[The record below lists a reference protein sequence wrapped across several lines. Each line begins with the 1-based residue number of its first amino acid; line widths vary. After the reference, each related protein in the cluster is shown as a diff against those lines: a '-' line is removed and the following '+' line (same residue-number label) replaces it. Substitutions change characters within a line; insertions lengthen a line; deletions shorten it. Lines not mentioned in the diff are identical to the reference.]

1 MRARLHGPHAN
12 RRLSY
17 NFGQI
22 GATLFFVRSGPS
34 RWNIASRVAAST
46 GISGVRARL
55 TRYKESFICEYV
67 TELLDLFRALADPT
81 RLRVVALL
89 REMELAIGELA
100 IVLEQSQPRVSRH
113 VRILVDAGVV
123 ERRREGS
130 WVFLRIAQDGPVA
143 DIVAQAE
150 NWPFS
155 AREALVIAHDA
166 RRLAAIRAERAAAAA
181 RYFADHAAEWDAIRS
196 RHVAESEVEA
206 AMLAMMHN
214 RRLGHLLDIGTGT
227 GRMAEI
233 FAPTVRRI
241 TALDRS
247 PEMLRIARAKLADQ
261 AVPIDLVQGDFLNL
275 PVGDASIDSI
285 VIHQA
290 LHFAHEPDR
299 VIAEA
304 GRVLRGGGHLL
315 IVDFEPHEDEEL
327 RTLAAHARLGFSDA
341 QIRGWFAS
349 AGLLLE
355 TTQSLEGGDLAVKLW
370 LGRRRSD
377 EDQPPVA
384 RDGDGPR
391 KRLAA

>member
-1 MRARLHGPHAN
+1 MGKAPEMRR
-12 RRLSY
+12 
-17 NFGQI
+17 
-22 GATLFFVRSGPS
+22 
-34 RWNIASRVAAST
+34 
-46 GISGVRARL
+46 RARL
-55 TRYKESFICEYV
+55 TGYKEIFICAYV
-67 TELLDLFRALADPT
+67 TELIDIFRALADPT

-100 IVLEQSQPRVSRH
+100 VVLEQSQPRVSRH
-113 VRILVDAGVV
+113 VRILADAGII

-130 WVFLRIAQDGPVA
+130 WVFLRIAEGGPVGEILA
-143 DIVAQAE
+143 RAE
-150 NWPFS
+150 LWPFS
-155 AREALVIAHDA
+155 PREALIIGYDA
-166 RRLAAIRAERAAAAA
+166 QRLAAVRTERAAVAE

-196 RHVAESEVEA
+196 RHIPESEVEA
-206 AMLAMMHN
+206 AMLALVAG

-233 FAPTVRRI
+233 FAPSVRRI

-261 AVPIDLVQGDFLNL
+261 PVPIDLVQGDFLNL
-275 PVGDASIDSI
+275 PLDDATIDSI

-304 GRVLRGGGHLL
+304 SRVLRGGGHLL
-315 IVDFEPHEDEEL
+315 IVDFAPHEDEEM
-327 RTLAAHARLGFSDA
+327 RNVAAHARLGFSDA
-341 QIRGWFAS
+341 QMRGWFAS
-349 AGLLLE
+349 AGMVLE
-355 TTQSLEGGDLAVKLW
+355 NSQTLEGGDLAVKLW

-377 EDQPPVA
+377 EDQSPG
-384 RDGDGPR
+384 REDGQR

>member
-1 MRARLHGPHAN
+1 MM
-12 RRLSY
+12 
-17 NFGQI
+17 
-22 GATLFFVRSGPS
+22 
-34 RWNIASRVAAST
+34 
-46 GISGVRARL
+46 
-55 TRYKESFICEYV
+55 
-67 TELLDLFRALADPT
+67 TELLDIFRALADPT

-100 IVLEQSQPRVSRH
+100 VVLEQSQPRVSRH
-113 VRILVDAGVV
+113 VRILADAGII

-130 WVFLRIAQDGPVA
+130 WVFLRIAEDGPVGQILA
-143 DIVAQAE
+143 RAE
-150 NWPFS
+150 LWPFS
-155 AREALVIAHDA
+155 PREALIVGYDA
-166 RRLAAIRAERAAAAA
+166 QRLAAIRTERAAVAE
-181 RYFADHAAEWDAIRS
+181 RYFADHAAEWDKIRS

-206 AMLAMMHN
+206 AMLALMHN

-261 AVPIDLVQGDFLNL
+261 PVPIDLVQGDFLNL
-275 PVGDASIDSI
+275 PLADASIDSI

-304 GRVLRGGGHLL
+304 SRVLRGGGHLL
-315 IVDFEPHEDEEL
+315 IVDFAPHEDEEM
-327 RTLAAHARLGFSDA
+327 RTVAAHARLGFSDA

-349 AGLLLE
+349 AGMVLE
-355 TTQSLEGGDLAVKLW
+355 TAQTLEGGDLAVKLW

-377 EDQPPVA
+377 EDQSPV
-384 RDGDGPR
+384 REDGQR

>member
-1 MRARLHGPHAN
+1 M
-12 RRLSY
+12 
-17 NFGQI
+17 
-22 GATLFFVRSGPS
+22 
-34 RWNIASRVAAST
+34 
-46 GISGVRARL
+46 
-55 TRYKESFICEYV
+55 
-67 TELLDLFRALADPT
+67 TELLDIFRALADPT
-81 RLRVVALL
+81 RLRIVALL

-100 IVLEQSQPRVSRH
+100 VVLGQSQPRVSRH
-113 VRILVDAGVV
+113 VRILVDAAIV

-130 WVFLRIAQDGPVA
+130 WVFLRVAQGGPVG
-143 DIVAQAE
+143 DIVARAE
-150 NWPFS
+150 GWSFS
-155 AREALVIAHDA
+155 PREERVIAHDA
-166 RRLAAIRAERAAAAA
+166 RRLAAIRIERAASAE
-181 RYFADHAAEWDAIRS
+181 RYFAEHAAEWDAIRS

-233 FAPTVRRI
+233 FAPTARCV

-247 PEMLRIARAKLADQ
+247 PEMLRIARSKLADQ
-261 AVPIDLVQGDFLNL
+261 TVPIDLIQGDFLNL
-275 PVGDASIDSI
+275 PMDDASIDSI
-285 VIHQA
+285 IIHQA

-304 GRVLRGGGHLL
+304 SRVLRGGGHLL
-315 IVDFEPHEDEEL
+315 VVDFAPHEDEDL
-327 RTLAAHARLGFSDA
+327 RALAAHARLGFSDA

-355 TTQSLEGGDLAVKLW
+355 TTQALEGGKLAVKLW

-377 EDQPPVA
+377 EDQPPAA
-384 RDGDGPR
+384 REGDGQR

>member
-1 MRARLHGPHAN
+1 MM
-12 RRLSY
+12 
-17 NFGQI
+17 
-22 GATLFFVRSGPS
+22 
-34 RWNIASRVAAST
+34 
-46 GISGVRARL
+46 
-55 TRYKESFICEYV
+55 
-67 TELLDLFRALADPT
+67 TELLDIFRALADPT

-100 IVLEQSQPRVSRH
+100 VVLEQSQPRVSRH
-113 VRILVDAGVV
+113 VRILADAGII

-130 WVFLRIAQDGPVA
+130 WVFLRIAEDGPVGQILA
-143 DIVAQAE
+143 RAE
-150 NWPFS
+150 LWSFS
-155 AREALVIAHDA
+155 PREALIVGYDA
-166 RRLAAIRAERAAAAA
+166 QRLAAIRTERAAVAE
-181 RYFADHAAEWDAIRS
+181 RYFADHAAEWDKIRS

-206 AMLAMMHN
+206 AMLALMHN

-261 AVPIDLVQGDFLNL
+261 PVPIDLVQGDFLNL
-275 PVGDASIDSI
+275 PLADASIDSI

-304 GRVLRGGGHLL
+304 SRVLRGGGHLL
-315 IVDFEPHEDEEL
+315 IVDFAPHEDEEM
-327 RTLAAHARLGFSDA
+327 RSLAAHARLGFSDA

-349 AGLLLE
+349 AGMVLE
-355 TTQSLEGGDLAVKLW
+355 TSQTLEGGDLAVKLW

-377 EDQPPVA
+377 EDQNPA
-384 RDGDGPR
+384 QQDGQR

>member
-1 MRARLHGPHAN
+1 M
-12 RRLSY
+12 
-17 NFGQI
+17 
-22 GATLFFVRSGPS
+22 
-34 RWNIASRVAAST
+34 
-46 GISGVRARL
+46 
-55 TRYKESFICEYV
+55 
-67 TELLDLFRALADPT
+67 TELLDIFRALADPT

-100 IVLEQSQPRVSRH
+100 VVLEQSQPRVSRH
-113 VRILVDAGVV
+113 VRILADAGII

-130 WVFLRIAQDGPVA
+130 WVFLRIAEDGPVGQILA
-143 DIVAQAE
+143 RAE
-150 NWPFS
+150 LWPFS
-155 AREALVIAHDA
+155 PREALIIGYDA
-166 RRLAAIRAERAAAAA
+166 QRLAAIRTERAAVAE
-181 RYFADHAAEWDAIRS
+181 RYFADHAAEWDKIRS

-206 AMLAMMHN
+206 AMLAMVAG

-261 AVPIDLVQGDFLNL
+261 PVPIDLVQGDFLNL
-275 PVGDASIDSI
+275 PLADASIDSI

-304 GRVLRGGGHLL
+304 SRVLRGGGHLL
-315 IVDFEPHEDEEL
+315 IVDFAPHEDEEM
-327 RTLAAHARLGFSDA
+327 RTVAAHARLGFSDA

-349 AGLLLE
+349 AGMVLE
-355 TTQSLEGGDLAVKLW
+355 TAQTLEGGDLAVKLW

-377 EDQPPVA
+377 EDQSPV
-384 RDGDGPR
+384 REDGQR

>member
-1 MRARLHGPHAN
+1 M
-12 RRLSY
+12 
-17 NFGQI
+17 
-22 GATLFFVRSGPS
+22 
-34 RWNIASRVAAST
+34 
-46 GISGVRARL
+46 
-55 TRYKESFICEYV
+55 YV
-67 TELLDLFRALADPT
+67 TELIDIFRALADPT

-100 IVLEQSQPRVSRH
+100 VVLEQSQPRVSRH
-113 VRILVDAGVV
+113 VRILADAGII

-130 WVFLRIAQDGPVA
+130 WVFLRIAEGGPVGEILA
-143 DIVAQAE
+143 RAE
-150 NWPFS
+150 LWPFS
-155 AREALVIAHDA
+155 PREALIIGYDA
-166 RRLAAIRAERAAAAA
+166 QRLAAVRTERAAVAE

-196 RHVAESEVEA
+196 RHIPESEVEA
-206 AMLAMMHN
+206 AMLALVAG

-233 FAPTVRRI
+233 FAPSVRRI

-261 AVPIDLVQGDFLNL
+261 PVPIDLVQGDFLNL
-275 PVGDASIDSI
+275 PLDDATIDSI

-304 GRVLRGGGHLL
+304 SRVLRGGGHLL
-315 IVDFEPHEDEEL
+315 IVDFAPHEDEEM
-327 RTLAAHARLGFSDA
+327 RNVAAHARLGFSDA
-341 QIRGWFAS
+341 QMRGWFAS
-349 AGLLLE
+349 AGMVLE
-355 TTQSLEGGDLAVKLW
+355 NSQTLEGGDLAVKLW

-377 EDQPPVA
+377 EDQSPV
-384 RDGDGPR
+384 REDGQR

>member
-1 MRARLHGPHAN
+1 V
-12 RRLSY
+12 S
-17 NFGQI
+17 
-22 GATLFFVRSGPS
+22 
-34 RWNIASRVAAST
+34 
-46 GISGVRARL
+46 
-55 TRYKESFICEYV
+55 
-67 TELLDLFRALADPT
+67 ELIDIFRALADPT

-100 IVLEQSQPRVSRH
+100 VVLDQSQPRVSRH
-113 VRILVDAGVV
+113 VRILVEAGIV

-130 WVFLRIAQDGPVA
+130 WVFLRIVGGGPVA
-143 DIVAQAE
+143 DVIAQADK
-150 NWPFS
+150 WPFS
-155 AREALVIAHDA
+155 PRETRVIAHDA
-166 RRLAAIRAERAAAAA
+166 RRLAAVRAERAAAAA
-181 RYFADHAAEWDAIRS
+181 

-233 FAPTVRRI
+233 FAPTARRI

-247 PEMLRIARAKLADQ
+247 PEMLRIARTKLEGQ
-261 AVPIDLVQGDFLNL
+261 PVPIDILQGDFLDL
-275 PVGDASIDSI
+275 PVGDASVDSV

-299 VIAEA
+299 VVAEA
-304 GRVLRGGGHLL
+304 SRVLRGGGHLL
-315 IVDFEPHEDEEL
+315 IVDFAPHEDEEL

-355 TTQSLEGGDLAVKLW
+355 TAQTLEGGELAVKLW

-377 EDQPPVA
+377 QDQPPVS
-384 RDGDGPR
+384 DGGQN